1 MIDIH
6 SHIHDKAFDVDR
18 DEVLGRMQN
27 LGIKTITIGTDI
39 TESKKAVTA
48 AEKYDNVWC
57 TVGVHPHDDEGVV
70 FDEAEFEKLLEC
82 KRVVAIGECGLD
94 YYYLERE
101 LVEGKVIDA
110 EKEKQRQK
118 KLFIQQIEFARKH
131 NLPLMLHGRP
141 SKGSQDAYIDMLSI
155 LNSYKGIIGNVHF
168 FVGDINI
175 AKQFLDLGYTFSF
188 GGVTTITSDYD
199 EVIKFIPIESIHLE
213 TDSPYVAPKQYR
225 GQRNTPEYLPI
236 ILKRISEIKNISEG
250 ELVKILNQNAER
262 VFGISL

>member
-18 DEVLGRMQN
+18 DEVLSRMQA
-27 LGIKTITIGTDI
+27 LEIKTVTIGTDI
-39 TESKKAVTA
+39 VESRKAIAA

-57 TVGVHPHDDEGVV
+57 TVGVHPHDDEGAV
-70 FDEAEFEKLLEC
+70 FDEAQFAELLKC
-82 KRVVAIGECGLD
+82 KKVVAVGECGLD

-101 LVEGKVIDA
+101 LAEGKVTDA
-110 EKEKQRQK
+110 EKEKERQK
-118 KLFIQQIEFARKH
+118 NLFTQQIEFARSH

-141 SKGSQDAYIDMLSI
+141 SKGSQDAYVDMLKI
-155 LNSYKGIIGNVHF
+155 INNYKGVVGNVHF
-168 FVGDINI
+168 FVGDKNI

-188 GGVTTITSDYD
+188 GGVTTVTGDYD
-199 EVIKFIPIESIHLE
+199 EMIKSLPIESVHIE

-225 GQRNTPEYLPI
+225 GKRNSPEYLPI
-236 ILKRISEIKNISEG
+236 ILKRISEIKNINEE

-262 VFGISL
+262 VFGIG